1 VAEINDNGE
10 VAERPTGEL
19 RLFLSDDSVK
29 DFFLAVTW
37 QGPCAF
43 VMKRINPEDRRFES
57 ALSSR

>member
-37 QGPCAF
+37 HGGAP
-43 VMKRINPEDRRFES
+43 
-57 ALSSR
+57 SS